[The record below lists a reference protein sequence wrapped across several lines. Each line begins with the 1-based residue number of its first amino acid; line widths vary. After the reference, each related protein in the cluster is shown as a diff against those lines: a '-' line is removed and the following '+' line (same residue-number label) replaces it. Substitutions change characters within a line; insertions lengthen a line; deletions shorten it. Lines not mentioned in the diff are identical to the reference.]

1 MGTLVGHVLP
11 GLAFLALGLWH
22 LFNNIKL
29 FCLRPNI
36 FYSSVWF
43 PVSKIRYLELY
54 FIMFSSSASI
64 SIRAG
69 LEGKPPKPRI
79 RASKLL
85 FVGPR
90 KHQPF
95 DSDGTIPS
103 NHLHNFEHSFIS
115 MSFLVYAVLALVLDR
130 ARPRAAASEGLT
142 ILAAAAAFSQEL
154 LLFHFQSTNHV
165 GFEGQYHLILQ
176 LIIFVSLLTT
186 LMGVALP
193 KSFLVS
199 LVRSSSI
206 AFQGVWFIFWG
217 CMLYTPSLIPKGCF
231 IYVEDGHQLV
241 NCSTQEALH
250 RAKALFGLSI
260 LDNTIAVV
268 GSMVFRFWIYNSCS
282 RTALKL
288 CMKHVELWS
297 QVSRNRC
304 LSGRGSESS
313 MFSGWTIVAK

>member
-1 MGTLVGHVLP
+1 GNTRWTCFTRSC
-11 GLAFLALGLWH
+11 FLSTWLMALI
-22 LFNNIKL
+22 NNIKL

-79 RASKLL
+79 RASKL
-85 FVGPR
+85 
-90 KHQPF
+90 HQPF

-142 ILAAAAAFSQEL
+142 IVAAAAAFSQEL
-154 LLFHFQSTNHV
+154 LLFHFQSTDHV

-206 AFQGVWFIFWG
+206 AFQGVWFIFLG

-250 RAKALFGLSI
+250 RAKALVNLEFSCLFVI
-260 LDNTIAVV
+260 NTICVV
-268 GSMVFRFWIYNSCS
+268 TLFLIMDRNYGGNIEYSSLTTNYQRGQYDEEQQHFETQKMSFVQMG
-282 RTALKL
+282 KL
-288 CMKHVELWS
+288 VDHEDKM
-297 QVSRNRC
+297 
-304 LSGRGSESS
+304 
-313 MFSGWTIVAK
+313 

>member
-64 SIRAG
+64 SM
-69 LEGKPPKPRI
+69 E
-79 RASKLL
+79 L

-154 LLFHFQSTNHV
+154 LLFHFHSTDHV

-186 LMGVALP
+186 LMGRCCLA
-193 KSFLVS
+193 
-199 LVRSSSI
+199 
-206 AFQGVWFIFWG
+206 
-217 CMLYTPSLIPKGCF
+217 
-231 IYVEDGHQLV
+231 
-241 NCSTQEALH
+241 QE
-250 RAKALFGLSI
+250 LFGEPCEIFKYSFSRSVMGTNWSI
-260 LDNTIAVV
+260 VQPKKLFTELKRWYVNLEFSCLFVINTICVV
-268 GSMVFRFWIYNSCS
+268 TLFFIMDRNYGGNIEYSSLTTNYQRGQYDEEQQHFETQKMSFVQMG
-282 RTALKL
+282 KL
-288 CMKHVELWS
+288 VDHEDKM
-297 QVSRNRC
+297 
-304 LSGRGSESS
+304 
-313 MFSGWTIVAK
+313 

>member
-64 SIRAG
+64 SM
-69 LEGKPPKPRI
+69 E
-79 RASKLL
+79 L

-130 ARPRAAASEGLT
+130 ARPRAPASEGLT

-154 LLFHFQSTNHV
+154 LLFHFQSTDHV

-206 AFQGVWFIFWG
+206 VFQGVWFIFLG

-313 MFSGWTIVAK
+313 MLSGWTIVAK

>member
-29 FCLRPNI
+29 FCLRPNT
-36 FYSSVWF
+36 FYSSIWF

-64 SIRAG
+64 SM
-69 LEGKPPKPRI
+69 E
-79 RASKLL
+79 L

-142 ILAAAAAFSQEL
+142 ILAAAVGFSQEL
-154 LLFHFQSTNHV
+154 LLFHFHSTDHV

-186 LMGVALP
+186 LMGRCCLAQELFGKP
-193 KSFLVS
+193 CEIFKYSFS
-199 LVRSSSI
+199 RN
-206 AFQGVWFIFWG
+206 
-217 CMLYTPSLIPKGCF
+217 
-231 IYVEDGHQLV
+231 GHQLV

-250 RAKALFGLSI
+250 RAKALVNLEFSCLFVI
-260 LDNTIAVV
+260 NTICVV
-268 GSMVFRFWIYNSCS
+268 TLYLIMDRNYGGNIEYSSLSTNYQRGQYDEEQQHFETQKMSFVQMG
-282 RTALKL
+282 KL
-288 CMKHVELWS
+288 VDHGDKM
-297 QVSRNRC
+297 
-304 LSGRGSESS
+304 
-313 MFSGWTIVAK
+313 